1 MIDLR
6 RASLLANGDDKY
18 AVTVS
23 RAWLREVVAEI
34 SACRA
39 MANAKQPTPHLD
51 VASDMAASRF

>member
-1 MIDLR
+1 MIDLH
-6 RASLLANGDDKY
+6 RAALLAKGDDKY

-39 MANAKQPTPHLD
+39 QANAKWPTPHLD
-51 VASDMAASRF
+51 VVPDAVANAQ